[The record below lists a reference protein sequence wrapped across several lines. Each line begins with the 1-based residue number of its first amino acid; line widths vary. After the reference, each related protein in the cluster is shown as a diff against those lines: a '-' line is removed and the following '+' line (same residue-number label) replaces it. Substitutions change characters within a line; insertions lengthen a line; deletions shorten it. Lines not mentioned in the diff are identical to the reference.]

1 MNKMSKINK
10 LFIILIMILMM
21 IVVIYNYS
29 YKSTF
34 KLRRSIPMIYFN
46 GDIFSEYGA
55 IGNPNMLRGNQGSLN
70 EGTHGSLELPPFQG
84 SYNYNYKA
92 PNADMLLYGQN
103 APYVNNNFNAAFNP
117 SASIIY
123 NSLY

>member
-1 MNKMSKINK
+1 MNKMRKINK
-10 LFIILIMILMM
+10 LFIILIMILVM
-21 IVVIYNYS
+21 IVVIYQYS
-29 YKSTF
+29 YKATF
-34 KLRRSIPMIYFN
+34 KLRKSIPMIYFN

-55 IGNPNMLRGNQGSLN
+55 IGNPNMLQRNQGSLN
-70 EGTHGSLELPPFQG
+70 EGNQRYHELPPF
-84 SYNYNYKA
+84 KA

-123 NSLY
+123 NSL

>member
-1 MNKMSKINK
+1 MSKINK
-10 LFIILIMILMM
+10 LFIILIMILIM

-29 YKSTF
+29 YKATF

-55 IGNPNMLRGNQGSLN
+55 IGNPNMLRGNQRY
-70 EGTHGSLELPPFQG
+70 HELPPFQG
-84 SYNYNYKA
+84 SYNYNA

-103 APYVNNNFNAAFNP
+103 APYVNNNFNAASNP

>member
-1 MNKMSKINK
+1 MSKINK
-10 LFIILIMILMM
+10 LFIILIMILIM

-29 YKSTF
+29 YKATF

-55 IGNPNMLRGNQGSLN
+55 IGNPNMLRGNQRY
-70 EGTHGSLELPPFQG
+70 HELPLFQG
-84 SYNYNYKA
+84 SYNYNA

-103 APYVNNNFNAAFNP
+103 APYVNNNFNAASNP

>member
-1 MNKMSKINK
+1 ME
-10 LFIILIMILMM
+10 
-21 IVVIYNYS
+21 
-29 YKSTF
+29 
-34 KLRRSIPMIYFN
+34 YFN

-55 IGNPNMLRGNQGSLN
+55 IGNPNMLRRN
-70 EGTHGSLELPPFQG
+70 HGSLERPLFQG
-84 SYNYNYKA
+84 SDNYKA

-103 APYVNNNFNAAFNP
+103 APYVNNNFNASYNP